1 MKQTLKKLSAVIC
14 MAAVTGSLLFG
25 AAAVSAEEEDSL
37 KAQIALGAEQTAET
51 IITMSDED
59 IESYLN
65 SGDDFAVSALQ
76 AWVDTKDELG
86 AVKEDAVYEAEITED
101 DGDYIAVVPVGFENY
116 DADFTF
122 IVDPEAG
129 FTSMTID
136 VDYPLSVY
144 MKGAAQ
150 NTIIGIATVFV
161 MLLFLSFIIS
171 LFKYIPSGEK
181 KKTAPAAT
189 APAPAASVAAAPAA
203 EQTADDTE
211 LIAVIAAAIAAAEG
225 QTSTDGFV
233 VRSIRK
239 VNKKW

>member
-1 MKQTLKKLSAVIC
+1 MKQTFKKLSAVLC
-14 MAAVTGSLLFG
+14 TAVVTGSLLFG
-25 AAAVSAEEEDSL
+25 TAAVSAEEEDSL
-37 KAQIALGAEQTAET
+37 KEQITLGAEQTAET

-65 SGDDFAVSALQ
+65 SGDEFAVSALQ

-101 DGDYIAVVPVGFENY
+101 DGEYIAVVPVSFEKY

-171 LFKYIPSGEK
+171 LFKFIPSGEK
-181 KKTAPAAT
+181 KKTAPAA
-189 APAPAASVAAAPAA
+189 PAPAAPVAAAPAA

>member
-1 MKQTLKKLSAVIC
+1 MKQTFKKLSAVLC
-14 MAAVTGSLLFG
+14 TAVVTGSLLFG
-25 AAAVSAEEEDSL
+25 TAAVSAEEEDSL
-37 KAQIALGAEQTAET
+37 KAQITLGAEQTAET

-65 SGDDFAVSALQ
+65 SGDEFAVSALQ

-101 DGDYIAVVPVGFENY
+101 DGEYIAVVPVSFEKY

-171 LFKYIPSGEK
+171 LFKFIPSGEK
-181 KKTAPAAT
+181 KKTAPAA
-189 APAPAASVAAAPAA
+189 PAPAAPVAAAPAA